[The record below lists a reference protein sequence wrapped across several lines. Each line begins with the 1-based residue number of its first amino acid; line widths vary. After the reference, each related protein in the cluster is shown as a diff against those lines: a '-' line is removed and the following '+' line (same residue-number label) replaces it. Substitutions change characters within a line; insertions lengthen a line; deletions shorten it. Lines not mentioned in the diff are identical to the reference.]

1 MTTKRK
7 AITAEE
13 RTRRLAA
20 VDGARANV
28 GLEGFK
34 PDARTEELACRYVNG
49 EISLAELLAL
59 PEPTA
64 KH

>member
-1 MTTKRK
+1 MTTTRQ
-7 AITAEE
+7 IISAEG
-13 RTRRLAA
+13 RARRLAA

-28 GLEGFK
+28 GLEGFT
-34 PDARTEELACRYVNG
+34 PDAWAEELARRYVNG

-59 PEPTA
+59 SERTA